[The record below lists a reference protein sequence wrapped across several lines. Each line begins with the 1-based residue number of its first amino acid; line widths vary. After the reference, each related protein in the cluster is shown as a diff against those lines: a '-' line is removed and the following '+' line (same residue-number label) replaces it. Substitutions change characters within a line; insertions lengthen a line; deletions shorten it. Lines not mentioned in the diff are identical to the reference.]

1 MDTNFQ
7 TNNRPV
13 LKAIV
18 ILIAVFLALAVV
30 EKAITLAKTISPS
43 KPDNTI
49 SMTAEGKV
57 TGKPDLATVS
67 LGVLTQADTAK
78 GASDENNKS
87 INKIAEAVKKLGIA
101 NEDIVTSNL
110 NVYPNYTYTNGKNEI
125 NGYQANQNLTI
136 KIHGVDKSTDTLNKV
151 LDAAV
156 SSGSN
161 QIQGVGL
168 SFDDPDNLKQEA
180 RKQAIDKAKQKAKEL
195 ADQAGLRLGRIV
207 SISESSGYD
216 TPIPYMMDSKAG
228 MGGGGSAPAVET
240 GSQDITASITVVFE
254 VK

>member
-1 MDTNFQ
+1 MNTNFQ

-30 EKAITLAKTISPS
+30 DKAITLAKTISPS

-87 INKIAEAVKKLGIA
+87 INKIAEARS
-101 NEDIVTSNL
+101 EEQTS
-110 NVYPNYTYTNGKNEI
+110 
-125 NGYQANQNLTI
+125 
-136 KIHGVDKSTDTLNKV
+136 
-151 LDAAV
+151 
-156 SSGSN
+156 
-161 QIQGVGL
+161 
-168 SFDDPDNLKQEA
+168 
-180 RKQAIDKAKQKAKEL
+180 EL
-195 ADQAGLRLGRIV
+195 Q
-207 SISESSGYD
+207 
-216 TPIPYMMDSKAG
+216 
-228 MGGGGSAPAVET
+228 
-240 GSQDITASITVVFE
+240 SQFHL
-254 VK
+254 